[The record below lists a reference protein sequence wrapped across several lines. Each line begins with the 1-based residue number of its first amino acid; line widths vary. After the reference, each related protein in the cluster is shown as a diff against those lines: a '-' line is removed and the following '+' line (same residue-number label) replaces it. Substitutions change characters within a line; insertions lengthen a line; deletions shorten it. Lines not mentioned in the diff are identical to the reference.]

1 MSFPPA
7 YDVEVA
13 SYLGRFLGRHPLF
26 DLFVQ
31 SGIGHN
37 VLGGVWYATTLF
49 YFWVKAAGGG
59 DSRMRTKMLVIFA
72 GILVAIGLAVPA
84 GALLSWP
91 PPSRLL
97 LGHTFPDYLAANLN
111 SNSFPSYSTAVY
123 TALALGVVYLS
134 RLTGALLLGGIP
146 VVIALPRMYIGGH
159 YLSDVLAGC
168 VVGVVGFVAARTLLE
183 SSVIRRLDPVFDRG
197 GWSRVAGE
205 VLVFVAIW
213 QLAVEFNELIWLK
226 RAISVLLR

>member
-26 DLFVQ
+26 DLCVQ

-37 VLGGVWYATTLF
+37 VLGGLWYAATLF
-49 YFWVKAAGGG
+49 YFWVKAAGNRG
-59 DSRMRTKMLVIFA
+59 SATRTKILVIFV
-72 GILVAIGLAVPA
+72 GILVAIGLAVAA
-84 GALLSWP
+84 GALLSWA

-97 LGHTFPDYLAANLN
+97 LGRTFPDYLAANLN

-123 TALALGVVYLS
+123 TALALGVFYLNP
-134 RLTGALLLGGIP
+134 LAGALLLIGIP
-146 VVIALPRMYIGGH
+146 GVIALPRMYIGGH
-159 YLSDVLAGC
+159 YLTDVLGGC
-168 VVGVVGFVAARTLLE
+168 VLGAIGFIAARTLLE
-183 SSVIRRLDPVFDRG
+183 RSIIRRLEPVFDRG

-205 VLVFVAIW
+205 ILVFIAIW
-213 QLAVEFNELIWLK
+213 QLAVEFNEVIWLK
-226 RAISVLLR
+226 RSIPVLLR